1 MGTGGIESDK
11 AIIGQ
16 VNKQARVVMISNSKR
31 FSAVQG
37 YIGSM
42 SQDVACLSW
51 RGGCLRVRGCR
62 AAAVRNGCISCSH
75 ASCASRQE
83 MVAKQ
88 SDCGDGSR
96 GYTSVSKNEEKNPTT
111 RNLCNSLIR
120 WPQWS

>member
-1 MGTGGIESDK
+1 MGTGRIESDK

-51 RGGCLRVRGCR
+51 RGGGLRVRGC
-62 AAAVRNGCISCSH
+62 IYCSH

-88 SDCGDGSR
+88 SDCGDGSC
-96 GYTSVSKNEEKNPTT
+96 GYTSASNDEAENTTT
-111 RNLCNSLIR
+111 RDLCYSLRR
-120 WPQWS
+120 WPQRSLYGTF